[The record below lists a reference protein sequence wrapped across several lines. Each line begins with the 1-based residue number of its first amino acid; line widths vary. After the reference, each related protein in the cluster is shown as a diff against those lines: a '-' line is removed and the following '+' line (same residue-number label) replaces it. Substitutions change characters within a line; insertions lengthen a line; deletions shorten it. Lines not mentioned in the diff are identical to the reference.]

1 MKEVIIFLI
10 IILLLLVGLLMGYFT
25 FLQEDEPLIFKEF
38 CHDGVIYIRASEN
51 GVYQGFGFMSA
62 KFNADSKVVLCSK
75 E

>member
-1 MKEVIIFLI
+1 
-10 IILLLLVGLLMGYFT
+10 MGYFT